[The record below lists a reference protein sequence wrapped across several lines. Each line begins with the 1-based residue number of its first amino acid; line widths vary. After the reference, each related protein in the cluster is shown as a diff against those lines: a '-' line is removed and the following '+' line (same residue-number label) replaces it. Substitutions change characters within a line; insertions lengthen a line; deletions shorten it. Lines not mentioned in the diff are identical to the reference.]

1 MAIAIAICR
10 YSYVFGVGGSNIT
23 GEINY
28 PLLHSVLQ
36 IQRGDTIFQR
46 DPNNNIRKFCSGG
59 SKNFNKNETDY
70 PGVDIFGPG
79 KLKWGGTFRVTGLEV
94 FYRKHFQNLTKVTL
108 TCNVCFELYM

>member
-28 PLLHSVLQ
+28 PPLHNVLQ
-36 IQRGDTIFQR
+36 IQRWIQYFKR
-46 DPNNNIRKFCSGG
+46 PRIIISENFVPGG
-59 SKNFNKNETDY
+59 PKISTKMKNY

-79 KLKWGGTFRVTGLEV
+79 
-94 FYRKHFQNLTKVTL
+94 N
-108 TCNVCFELYM
+108 